1 LSFVAAIIEDVVVVV
16 VVVVVGPSTHSPYP
30 IPSYPVPPPSP
41 SVSSIL
47 LFHHLP
53 DPALGVPAITLT
65 NLASALFSF
74 SRSFPSFL
82 FLFPDLT
89 SCFVS
94 FPLLGFASIQF
105 SCIQF
110 FSSFWNVVLR
120 ASRGS
125 PLQFSF
131 LVRASP

>member
-1 LSFVAAIIEDVVVVV
+1 MSFVAAIIEDVVVVV

-65 NLASALFSF
+65 TWRVRCS
-74 SRSFPSFL
+74 L
-82 FLFPDLT
+82 FLDLFHRSS
-89 SCFVS
+89 SCFQ
-94 FPLLGFASIQF
+94 I
-105 SCIQF
+105 
-110 FSSFWNVVLR
+110 
-120 ASRGS
+120 
-125 PLQFSF
+125 
-131 LVRASP
+131 